1 MFEICIRFTQ
11 GVDMSDDYDDYDQDN
26 WLEEYELS
34 QNEYEAQ
41 ADEDKKDNENFFIFV
56 LFSGF
61 FDWLFK

>member
-1 MFEICIRFTQ
+1 
-11 GVDMSDDYDDYDQDN
+11 MSDDYDDYDQDN